1 MLDAEHARRRV
12 QEAAQALQGRLG
24 GFQPEVAVILGS
36 GLGGFVSELSDSIE
50 IPYDQ
55 LPHFPVSTVAGHA
68 GKWVAGTVEG
78 RSVLCMQGRFHYYE
92 GYSMQ
97 EVTFP
102 IRVMKELNIGTL
114 IVTNAAGGIRAS
126 FQPGDL
132 MLIEDHINW
141 MFDNPLRGPNVDE
154 WGPRFPDMSHAYDPD
169 LIACAE
175 KVAADF
181 GITLH
186 RGVYI
191 AVPGPSYET
200 PAEIRAFAKLGA
212 DAVGMSTVPEV
223 IVANHQG
230 MNVLGIS
237 CISNMASGILPEPLS
252 HEDVVR
258 TSQQVQGRLT
268 RLVKG
273 VLKELG
279 R

>member
-175 KVAADF
+175 KVAVDF